1 MSSFFC
7 GGLCSQ
13 KGKVPQTFSRE
24 GFDGLFIITQEEHAC
39 EHSSLCIILPTTLW
53 QPAALRLAACG
64 RSWLHL
70 QPRAWYRA
78 APRALP
84 LISKNSQ
91 QACAFCPM
99 PGDAPRKPPLGREQ
113 ILLPALK
120 DLASV
125 CFRAV
130 IVFLCPQ
137 TWGLDRR

>member
-24 GFDGLFIITQEEHAC
+24 GFDGLFIITQEEQAC
-39 EHSSLCIILPTTLW
+39 EHSSLCSILPTTLW

-99 PGDAPRKPPLGREQ
+99 PGDAPRKPPLGRSKSCYLPSR
-113 ILLPALK
+113 IWLLC
-120 DLASV
+120 ASELLLY
-125 CFRAV
+125 FSA
-130 IVFLCPQ
+130 
-137 TWGLDRR
+137 RRRGD